1 MRKPLTEEQC
11 ITPVLQLEVAQLG
24 EQELDCS
31 FNILLKG
38 CLALLRHKR
47 GQNLQILL
55 DVCHE
60 TLLVIWRL
68 LLRPEK

>member
-1 MRKPLTEEQC
+1 MRNPLIEEQC
-11 ITPVLQLEVAQLG
+11 ITPDLQLEVTQLG

-68 LLRPEK
+68 LLRTEK